1 MVYAITQAKR
11 LTKDKSNTLIMGHNQ
26 TLENVLERNKSAV
39 IQGPGPRAGLKL
51 ERVEFPAFGPQQPS
65 RTTLRVRRRN
75 RRDWGVP

>member
-39 IQGPGPRAGLKL
+39 IQGPGPREASWAGPKL
-51 ERVEFPAFGPQQPS
+51 EHIPNPRGKKPVIM
-65 RTTLRVRRRN
+65 
-75 RRDWGVP
+75 D